1 MVELHFLEEWIPE
14 QMSPGTVFLLENP
27 GGHGETR
34 NPYWA
39 VLSCPRCGICGLI
52 TKFQCSGLEAVI
64 CGSVS
69 CSAEFWLDEDGIRF
83 RAPN

>member
-27 GGHGETR
+27 GSQGEPR

-52 TKFQCSGLEAVI
+52 TKNQCSGLEAVI
-64 CGSVS
+64 CGSAH
-69 CSAEFWLDEDGIRF
+69 CSAEFWLDDDGIRY
-83 RAPN
+83 RLPS